1 MRDRVPPE
9 LIRRTAEHV
18 RPAQCDGKV
27 RARQQKDDMMERKRH
42 PATASRRV
50 STEPMRIELLGVV
63 DYDQAWDLQRQ
74 AAEARRNDDGPD
86 VLILLEHPSVYTAG
100 RLTKPEDRPTD
111 GTPVVEVDRGGR
123 ITWHGPGQLVGYPV
137 VALTLPLDVAD
148 YMRRIEQGLIEV
160 VTDLGL
166 PACRVPG
173 RTGVWL
179 PADQTRRERK
189 LAAAG
194 VRIQRGV
201 TTHGFSLNCDVDL
214 SAYQRIVPCGIAD
227 ADVTSLTAELGKRIA
242 TEDVLDAVAA
252 AIPAALDGVTLV
264 TDGIDDG
271 AGTVAKDQL

>member
-1 MRDRVPPE
+1 M
-9 LIRRTAEHV
+9 I
-18 RPAQCDGKV
+18 
-27 RARQQKDDMMERKRH
+27 ERKRH
-42 PATASRRV
+42 PASASRRLG
-50 STEPMRIELLGVV
+50 TEPMRIERLGVV
-63 DYDQAWDLQRQ
+63 DYDQAWDRQRQ
-74 AAEARRNDDGPD
+74 AAEARRNGEGPD
-86 VLILLEHPSVYTAG
+86 VLMLLEHPSVYTAG
-100 RLTKPEDRPTD
+100 RLTRPEDRPTD
-111 GTPVVEVDRGGR
+111 GSPVMEVDRGGR

-137 VALTLPLDVAD
+137 VALTLPLDVVD

-160 VTDLGL
+160 ITDLGL
-166 PACRVPG
+166 PACRIPG

-227 ADVTSLTAELGKRIA
+227 ADVTSLTAELGQRIA

-252 AIPAALDGVTLV
+252 AIPAALDGVTPV
-264 TDGIDDG
+264 TDGVDD
-271 AGTVAKDQL
+271 AAPALR